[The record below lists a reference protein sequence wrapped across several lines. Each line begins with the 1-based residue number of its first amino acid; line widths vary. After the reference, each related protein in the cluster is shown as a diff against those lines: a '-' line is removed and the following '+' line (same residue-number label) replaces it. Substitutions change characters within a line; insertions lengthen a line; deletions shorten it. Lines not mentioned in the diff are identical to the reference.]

1 MKRILTI
8 VAKAI
13 SIVLYPLFIP
23 TYGMALFC
31 WAYNSQIQPL
41 SWVWMVVAIFGTLAL
56 TCVIPLTAILLMIRR
71 GDIKDIYIDEARERA
86 VPYLYTTFSFG
97 FWSYLMIGVLHAP
110 RYIGL
115 VTIGATVAIAL
126 VAIINHWWKIS
137 AHLTGIGGLFGGLLS
152 YCLGIG
158 AIPTWSTF
166 SLWLI
171 GSLVVMFARLRLNA
185 HTGGQVAAGW
195 LLGLLCT
202 FLPFWIALYVA

>member
-1 MKRILTI
+1 MTYLLDII
-8 VAKAI
+8 AKFI
-13 SIVLYPLFIP
+13 SVVCYPLFIP
-23 TYGMALFC
+23 TYGIALFC
-31 WAYNSQIQPL
+31 YAYSMHVQPL
-41 SWVWMVVAIFGTLAL
+41 AFIWIVIAILGTLIM
-56 TCVIPLTAILLMIRR
+56 TCVLPFSAIGILMLR
-71 GDIKDIYIDEARERA
+71 GKVKNMQIDNAKERT
-86 VPYLYTTFSFG
+86 VPYLYSILGFG

-166 SLWLI
+166 CLWMI